1 MIKHY
6 PYKSLG
12 SANHGWLK
20 SKHHFSFAH
29 YYNPTRMSFGKLRV
43 INDDW
48 VEPGTGFSSHPH
60 RNMEIISFIRSG
72 AITHQDS
79 TGNKGIT
86 KTGEI
91 QVMSAGTGI
100 VHSEYNRTKD
110 PLTFY
115 QIWLETNK
123 LNIEPRWESK
133 KFPTEQASKLTLL
146 ASGYSEDKASALFIN
161 QEARIYGGKLTKGSI
176 IVHNIKHQAY
186 ILASSGMFQVQDN
199 LEKRA
204 GGNSANVTMNKGD
217 GLEVTQ
223 SNSITL
229 SALTDCE
236 ILIIDII
243 D

>member
-29 YYNPTRMSFGKLRV
+29 YYNPTRMGFGKLRV
-43 INDDW
+43 VNDDW
-48 VEPGTGFSSHPH
+48 VAPGTGFPLHPH

-86 KTGEI
+86 KGGEI

-100 VHSEYNRTKD
+100 VHSEYNRTQE

-115 QIWLETNK
+115 QIWIETNK
-123 LNIEPRWESK
+123 NNVTPRWESK
-133 KFPTEQASKLTLL
+133 KSPTEQASALTLL
-146 ASGYSEDKASALFIN
+146 ASGYAEDKNKALFIN
-161 QEARIYGGKLTKGSI
+161 QEARIYGGKLAKDSI
-176 IVHNIKHQAY
+176 IEHDITHQAY
-186 ILASSGMFQVQDN
+186 ILASSGMFKVEDS
-199 LEKRA
+199 A
-204 GGNSANVTMNKGD
+204 GNVTLNKGD
-217 GLEVTQ
+217 GAEVTQ
-223 SNSITL
+223 STSIML

-236 ILIIDII
+236 IIIIDTI